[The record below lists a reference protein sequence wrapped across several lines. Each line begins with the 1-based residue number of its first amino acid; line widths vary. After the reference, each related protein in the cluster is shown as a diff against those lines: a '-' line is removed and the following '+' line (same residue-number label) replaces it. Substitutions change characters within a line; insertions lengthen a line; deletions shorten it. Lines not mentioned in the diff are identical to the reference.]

1 MSDFNHNNIILQ
13 QTIAKH
19 LDTEGRNFHG
29 LKQSSLH

>member
-1 MSDFNHNNIILQ
+1 MSDFNHTIILQ

-19 LDTEGRNFHG
+19 LDTEDLNFHG